1 PDLVCGIDHVI
12 VGQDVTVGADDDAG
26 AQPLLALFAL
36 FAETVLRPIAEELA
50 KHRIVEKRRQSFAA
64 AADLDDFGGRDADD
78 RRLSVLDDGREAN
91 GQGGHS
97 IHAVTC
103 AGRRNQRLRL
113 TMRCEA
119 DRAADGERGRQR
131 RGQRR
136 RNETHSGKSLS
147 NVLHNPSPIDL
158 SYSVS
163 SETLPRATPT
173 LGKSSAWR

>member
-1 PDLVCGIDHVI
+1 MF
-12 VGQDVTVGADDDAG
+12 T
-26 AQPLLALFAL
+26 L
-36 FAETVLRPIAEELA
+36 FAETVLRPVVEELA
-50 KHRIVEKRRQSFAA
+50 KHRIVEKRRQSFVA

-78 RRLSVLDDGREAN
+78 RRLSVLDDGREAH

-113 TMRCEA
+113 MMRCEA

-131 RGQRR
+131 RGPRR
-136 RNETHSGKSLS
+136 RDETHSSVSLS
-147 NVLHNPSPIDL
+147 NVLHNPSPFD
-158 SYSVS
+158 SYYSVS

-173 LGKSSAWR
+173 LGKSIAWR

>member
-1 PDLVCGIDHVI
+1 VCVIDHVI
-12 VGQDVTVGADDDAG
+12 VGQDVTVGADDDAR
-26 AQPLLALFAL
+26 AQPLLAMFTL
-36 FAETVLRPIAEELA
+36 FAETVLRLVAEELA
-50 KHRIVEKRRQSFAA
+50 KHRIVGKRRQFFVAA
-64 AADLDDFGGRDADD
+64 PDLYEFCGSDAVD
-78 RRLSVLDDGREAN
+78 RRVSVLVVGREAN

-103 AGRRNQRLRL
+103 PGRRNQRLRL

-136 RNETHSGKSLS
+136 RDETHSSISLS